1 MGGLDGLA
9 AGGASD
15 AVVAPVAVPLDPS
28 LTLSSLN
35 HDDDDDDDDD
45 DVDKTVALWN
55 GPLCD
60 SRSSFPRDRVRK
72 PQREHPR
79 NQRVSPARL
88 SRGHDAA
95 AAFSG
100 PPS

>member
-9 AGGASD
+9 AGGESD

-79 NQRVSPARL
+79 NQR
-88 SRGHDAA
+88 AA